1 MNEEDLAYVR
11 KVKEVLGSGYIGKNS
26 ANRVIDEFS
35 DISTRIDTL
44 LFGACTNGDWQAV
57 TTLADL
63 ARWVAPTGLAERLLP
78 ILEARPRGV
87 NKEDLVEIL
96 GELESDSA
104 VPVISRVFEEEL
116 DGDAPGYWL
125 CKKCIAALGA
135 VHFALQGT
143 RASDAADFLR
153 QVATGDY
160 PNQLKWEAAVEL
172 GIEDDLGFDEDEMTA

>member
-1 MNEEDLAYVR
+1 M
-11 KVKEVLGSGYIGKNS
+11 
-26 ANRVIDEFS
+26 
-35 DISTRIDTL
+35 
-44 LFGACTNGDWQAV
+44 
-57 TTLADL
+57 
-63 ARWVAPTGLAERLLP
+63 
-78 ILEARPRGV
+78 
-87 NKEDLVEIL
+87 
-96 GELESDSA
+96 
-104 VPVISRVFEEEL
+104 PVISRVFEEEI

-135 VHFALQGT
+135 VHFALQGA

>member
-1 MNEEDLAYVR
+1 MNEEGLAYVR
-11 KVKEVLGSGYIGKNS
+11 KVKEVLGSGYIGENS
-26 ANRVIDEFS
+26 ANRVIGELP
-35 DISTRIDTL
+35 DISTRIDAL
-44 LFGACTNGDWQAV
+44 LSDACADGDWQTV
-57 TTLADL
+57 TTLANL
-63 ARWVAPTGLAERLLP
+63 ARWVAPTGLTERLIP

-96 GELESDSA
+96 GELESESA
-104 VPVISRVFEEEL
+104 VPVIARVFEEEL

-135 VHFALQGT
+135 VHFALQGART
-143 RASDAADFLR
+143 SDAADFLR